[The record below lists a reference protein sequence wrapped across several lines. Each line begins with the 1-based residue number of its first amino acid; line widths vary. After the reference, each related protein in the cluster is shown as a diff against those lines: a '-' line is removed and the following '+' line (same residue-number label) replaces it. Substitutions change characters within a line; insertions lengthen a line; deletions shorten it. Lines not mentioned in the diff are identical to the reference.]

1 MCSMDNALIPR
12 EIFELSELGKDIWG
26 TNIPEPTIHVSNIT
40 LSGKDIKE
48 LGTNKTTIKFLY
60 GDIEFIM
67 FFCSAEKKERM
78 NVGKDIMME
87 MEIIGT
93 PTINTFRD
101 KETKQIIIKD
111 WEVK

>member
-1 MCSMDNALIPR
+1 
-12 EIFELSELGKDIWG
+12 
-26 TNIPEPTIHVSNIT
+26 
-40 LSGKDIKE
+40 
-48 LGTNKTTIKFLY
+48 
-60 GDIEFIM
+60 M
-67 FFCSAEKKERM
+67 FFCSAEKKERL

-111 WEVK
+111 WEIK